1 MRLSE
6 ISTEE
11 TQLISDKRT
20 KKATNFKQMQ
30 RRQQIFLTVL
40 LYTQPTNASKDMK
53 DKNDTIA
60 NLVLIE

>member
-1 MRLSE
+1 MRLNK

-20 KKATNFKQMQ
+20 KKATNFKQVQ
-30 RRQQIFLTVL
+30 RKQQIILTVL
-40 LYTQPTNASKDMK
+40 LYTQPTNTSKDMK